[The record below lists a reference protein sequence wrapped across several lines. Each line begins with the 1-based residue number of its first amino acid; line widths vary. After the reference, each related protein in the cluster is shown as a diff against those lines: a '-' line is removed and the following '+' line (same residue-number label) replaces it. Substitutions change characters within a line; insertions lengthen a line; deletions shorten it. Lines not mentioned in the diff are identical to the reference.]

1 MFTFILNIIDIP
13 LSGKNGT
20 AYTHIIAVSKDLND
34 KILQKVADRVKEN
47 FGVTLNINNGKTSNP
62 NVFLQIENVDILD

>member
-1 MFTFILNIIDIP
+1 MFIFILNIIDIP

-62 NVFLQIENVDILD
+62 NVFLQIEDVDVLD

>member
-1 MFTFILNIIDIP
+1 MFTFILNIIYIP
-13 LSGKNGT
+13 LSGKNKT

-62 NVFLQIENVDILD
+62 NVFLQIEDVDVLD

>member
-1 MFTFILNIIDIP
+1 MFIFTLNILLSCKKDIP
-13 LSGKNGT
+13 
-20 AYTHIIAVSKDLND
+20 YTHLIAASKDLND
-34 KILQKVADRVKEN
+34 KIMQKVADRVKED